1 MYPKILIFSDL
12 EAKELILNVVQ
23 GSPREELPTSPHE
36 RHSPLQQTHHCRPT
50 TAQQPKYHQSRNVP
64 SAIITP
70 PSSSL
75 AEDEFT
81 DSNGGANVYPTAP
94 PDYPSVFLSNF
105 GNDEGY
111 YHQDLFYHYS
121 EQETV
126 QHGSVTTTAAGAIQQ
141 QRPFSASSS
150 SCSSDSE
157 HTQQNFHLQTLGNPY
172 YDSVH
177 HTGGHHH
184 GHHFSNNGFFTGSSN
199 QTNIISAHQ
208 TVYGHELHGHQSPG
222 NTASAGYTSVIQ
234 CPYV

>member
-1 MYPKILIFSDL
+1 MLCNNIFSDL
-12 EAKELILNVVQ
+12 EAKDLILNQAQ
-23 GSPREELPTSPHE
+23 GAPREEVSTSPHD
-36 RHSPLQQTHHCRPT
+36 RHSPLHARPVNS
-50 TAQQPKYHQSRNVP
+50 QPKYHQSRNVP

-81 DSNGGANVYPTAP
+81 DSNGAAAYPP
-94 PDYPSVFLSNF
+94 PEYPVFLSSF

-111 YHQDLFYHYS
+111 YHQDLFYHYT
-121 EQETV
+121 EQETA
-126 QHGSVTTTAAGAIQQ
+126 QHTPVPAVQ

-177 HTGGHHH
+177 GHTHH
-184 GHHFSNNGFFTGSSN
+184 GHHFSSNGFFSN
-199 QTNIISAHQ
+199 QTNVVPAHQ
-208 TVYGHELHGHQSPG
+208 NVYGHELHGQTPG
-222 NTASAGYTSVIQ
+222 TTATAGYTSVIQ